1 MVLPLVG
8 LGAAALMRVGISYLG
23 RRAAQAAMKKGG
35 EKLLRSS
42 IQQAQKS
49 GATAAKGGTRN
60 LPKVRVQAGV
70 GNKTATGGAGKPPT
84 SGGKTSSASSSG
96 SPKKQSY
103 VSKLLKPLNKNQKRS
118 KKGSLAQASVI
129 KRGAAKLVGGAA
141 VGGGVGYALGK
152 GNSKPKP
159 MTKPKTKPAVKSKKA
174 APSQTPS
181 EAKAMLEKKRAAA
194 KKRIAAKNKPRKT
207 IDSGRR
213 KTPRQRMLDNQ
224 NKRLEDRKY

>member
-8 LGAAALMRVGISYLG
+8 LGAAALMRVGVSYLG
-23 RRAAQAAMKKGG
+23 RRAAQAAIKKGG

-60 LPKVRVQAGV
+60 LPKVKVQAGV

-84 SGGKTSSASSSG
+84 SGGTTSSASSSG

-103 VSKLLKPLNKNQKRS
+103 VSKLLKPLSQNQKLS
-118 KKGSLAQASVI
+118 KSGSLAQASVI

-152 GNSKPKP
+152 GNNKPTP
-159 MTKPKTKPAVKSKKA
+159 TVTPAVKSKKA

-194 KKRIAAKNKPRKT
+194 KERIANQSKPRKT
-207 IDSGRR
+207 IDSDRR
-213 KTPRQRMLDNQ
+213 KTPRQRMLDNE
-224 NKRLEDRKY
+224 NKRLKDRKYK

>member
-8 LGAAALMRVGISYLG
+8 LGAAALMRVGVSYLG
-23 RRAAQAAMKKGG
+23 RRAAQAAIKKGG

-60 LPKVRVQAGV
+60 LPKVKVQAGV

-84 SGGKTSSASSSG
+84 SGGTTSSASSSG

-103 VSKLLKPLNKNQKRS
+103 VSKLLKPLSQNQKLS
-118 KKGSLAQASVI
+118 KSGSLAQASVI

-152 GNSKPKP
+152 GNNKSTP
-159 MTKPKTKPAVKSKKA
+159 TVTPAVKSKKA

-194 KKRIAAKNKPRKT
+194 KERIANQSKPRKT
-207 IDSGRR
+207 IDSDRR
-213 KTPRQRMLDNQ
+213 KTPRQRMLDNE
-224 NKRLEDRKY
+224 NKRLKDRKYK